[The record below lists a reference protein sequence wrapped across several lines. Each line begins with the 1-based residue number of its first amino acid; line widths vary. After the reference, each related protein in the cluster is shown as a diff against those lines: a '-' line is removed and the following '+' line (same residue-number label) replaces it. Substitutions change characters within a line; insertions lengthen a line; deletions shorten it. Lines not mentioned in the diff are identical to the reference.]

1 MVVNDRYTGGIIV
14 GRWVLLMCVSVII
27 QMSRVSAMVNY
38 TTYNVS
44 GTETG
49 TFPHSVLA
57 AETAT
62 AAVTVTEADFSSSP
76 PARMEWMARLF
87 DHHAWKIEYLQNA
100 SHVCMEHIAEY
111 LQELRRGI
119 SWATKS
125 EYSSTSSSSSSR
137 ETLPSHTST
146 QRE

>member
-1 MVVNDRYTGGIIV
+1 MVVNDRYTGGVVV
-14 GRWVLLMCVSVII
+14 GKWVLLMCVSVII

-44 GTETG
+44 GPETG
-49 TFPHSVLA
+49 TFPHSVL
-57 AETAT
+57 TAM

-76 PARMEWMARLF
+76 PARMEWMTRLF

-111 LQELRRGI
+111 LRELRRGI

-125 EYSSTSSSSSSR
+125 EYDSTRSSSNR